1 MTRLQIATM
10 LSSITGLPVAYRAF
24 PIGDAPQTPPYLI
37 YFYEASD
44 DVMADNQNY
53 TNIEN
58 LVVELY
64 TSPSREFTTE
74 GTLDALF
81 KTNHITYL
89 KTEEYIEAISMYRTT
104 YEMEVVING

>member
-24 PIGDAPQTPPYLI
+24 PIGNAPQPPYLI

-64 TSPSREFTTE
+64 TSPSRDFTKE
-74 GTLDALF
+74 DTLDALL
-81 KTNHITYL
+81 KSNHITYL

>member
-1 MTRLQIATM
+1 MV
-10 LSSITGLPVAYRAF
+10 SSITGLPVAYRAF
-24 PIGDAPQTPPYLI
+24 PIGNAPQNPPYLV
-37 YFYEASD
+37 YFYEMSD
-44 DVMADNQNY
+44 DVMADNENY

-74 GTLDALF
+74 DTVDALL
-81 KTNHITYL
+81 KTNHLTYT

-104 YEMEVVING
+104 YEMEVIISG